1 MPAKHPAVGREVRME
16 PKDWGDGFVKDV
28 AAGGALAVPDVGYY
42 TATTTAVDGRARM
55 PVSLELREFEPV
67 EVEQRKLD
75 FVRPRLILQADEDC
89 WKVLPGKGAPKRLR
103 IIPAPHLRQTAAAHV
118 DGTR

>member
-1 MPAKHPAVGREVRME
+1 MRME

-28 AAGGALAVPDVGYY
+28 AAGGTLAVPTVGYY
-42 TATTTAVDGRARM
+42 TTTITAMDARAHV

-75 FVRPRLILQADEDC
+75 FVRPTLILQASEHS
-89 WKVLPGKGAPKRLR
+89 WKVLPVKGAPNRLR
-103 IIPAPHLRQTAAAHV
+103 IIPAPHLRQTGAAHV
-118 DGTR
+118 DDTR

>member
-1 MPAKHPAVGREVRME
+1 MYISCVPA
-16 PKDWGDGFVKDV
+16 
-28 AAGGALAVPDVGYY
+28 VGYY
-42 TATTTAVDGRARM
+42 TATITAVDGRARM